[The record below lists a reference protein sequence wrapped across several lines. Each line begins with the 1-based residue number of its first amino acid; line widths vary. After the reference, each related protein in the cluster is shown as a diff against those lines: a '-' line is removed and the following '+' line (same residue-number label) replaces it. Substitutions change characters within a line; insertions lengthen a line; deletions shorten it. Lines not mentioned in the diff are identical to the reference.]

1 MTSTILLWKIYV
13 SKKKNIEFIF
23 NIINQINKDSIIK
36 DFYYFNKLS
45 STQDY
50 AFKIIKRRKKIRPSI
65 ILCNIQTMGKGRKGA
80 TWSSPKGGIWMSLIL
95 ETGINV
101 ENLFIFVMLSAIC
114 ICETIEKETILSPEI
129 KWPNDIFING
139 KKIAGILLDV
149 ESEIDGKNKLIL
161 GLGINT
167 NNDLNSTMLEIQK
180 NNPSNYQVTTLK
192 KELNDSEI
200 SKIDFLSRLIEHLNA
215 ALLSIDTNSFFNEN
229 IFKNYKD
236 RVMNSK
242 NSLQYSFKNDD
253 NIPFHG
259 EIIDVARDGSILVKD
274 IQQKTILKIS
284 STSNVEVI

>member
-1 MTSTILLWKIYV
+1 MWKIYV

-23 NIINQINKDSIIK
+23 NVINQINKDSIIK

-45 STQDY
+45 STQDF
-50 AFKIIKRRKKIRPSI
+50 AFKIIKRKKKIRPSV
-65 ILCNIQTMGKGRKGA
+65 ILCNSQTMGKGRKGA

-95 ETGINV
+95 ETSIKV

-149 ESEIDGKNKLIL
+149 ETEIEGKNKLIL

-215 ALLSIDTNSFFNEN
+215 SLLKIDTNSLFYEN
-229 IFKNYKD
+229 IFKNYKE
-236 RVMNSK
+236 RVLNSK

-253 NIPFHG
+253 NIPFCG
-259 EIIDVARDGSILVKD
+259 EIIDLDRDGSLLVKD
-274 IQQKTILKIS
+274 VQQKIILKIS
-284 STSNVEVI
+284 STNNVEVI

>member
-1 MTSTILLWKIYV
+1 MWKIYV

-23 NIINQINKDSIIK
+23 NVINQINKDSIIK

-45 STQDY
+45 STQDF
-50 AFKIIKRRKKIRPSI
+50 AFKIIKRKKKIRPSV
-65 ILCNIQTMGKGRKGA
+65 ILCNSQTMGKGRKGA

-95 ETGINV
+95 ETSIKV

-114 ICETIEKETILSPEI
+114 ICETIEKETTLSPEI

-149 ESEIDGKNKLIL
+149 ETEIEGKNKLIL

-167 NNDLNSTMLEIQK
+167 NNDLDSTMLEIQK
-180 NNPSNYQVTTLK
+180 NNLSYYQVTTLK

-200 SKIDFLSRLIEHLNA
+200 SKIDFLSRLIEQLNVS
-215 ALLSIDTNSFFNEN
+215 LLKIDTNSFFYEN
-229 IFKNYKD
+229 IFKNYKE

-253 NIPFHG
+253 NIPFCG
-259 EIIDVARDGSILVKD
+259 EIIDLARDGSLLVKD
-274 IQQKTILKIS
+274 VQQKIILKIS
-284 STSNVEVI
+284 STNNVEVI